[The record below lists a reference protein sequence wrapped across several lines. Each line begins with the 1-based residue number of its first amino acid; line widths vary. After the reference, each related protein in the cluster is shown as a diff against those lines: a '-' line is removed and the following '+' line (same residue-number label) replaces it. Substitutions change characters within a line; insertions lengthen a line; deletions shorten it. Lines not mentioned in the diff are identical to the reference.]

1 MNGWTLTR
9 VWQVDNKLVVAD
21 TIEEA
26 IALFKTWMGKDYK
39 DEPES
44 VKAIRTD
51 SYLKEYAAL
60 FKEQTTIK
68 Q

>member
-44 VKAIRTD
+44 VNAIRTD

-60 FKEQTTIK
+60 FKEHTTIK